1 MMDIQQQYEKS
12 YNIKNVQ
19 KIYNET
25 NVLPTTK
32 VLLYMLWNSYDRFE
46 IIKFFENK
54 IPIDVDIINQIPY
67 HSEHGHIASGFS
79 HKTCYESLKILQYL
93 YEKYHVA
100 CNNEG
105 LLNACL
111 CADLPSSKYII
122 ETMNVIPNSTH
133 IERMNQTKLLQII
146 KN

>member
-1 MMDIQQQYEKS
+1 M
-12 YNIKNVQ
+12 
-19 KIYNET
+19 
-25 NVLPTTK
+25 
-32 VLLYMLWNSYDRFE
+32 
-46 IIKFFENK
+46 
-54 IPIDVDIINQIPY
+54 
-67 HSEHGHIASGFS
+67 
-79 HKTCYESLKILQYL
+79 KILQYL

-133 IERMNQTKLLQII
+133 IERLCENCLDIEPLKYLHNDLNVTITKKAIDSIKENEKPSFIKYIKKLQLIGESSSDES
-146 KN
+146 N